1 MTRQKLTKTSVEA
14 LPVPESGYMI
24 HRDAELRG
32 FGVRI
37 TANGVRAY
45 FVERKQYGKT
55 IRSTLGKHGEISA
68 TEARRE
74 AEQVLA
80 SIRAGENPNAIKKA
94 KIAAARAA
102 ATTFGTIAEDYIQER
117 MEVGGLKPR
126 TVSDYRKDL
135 AGPLASLADVA
146 AQTVTR
152 EVIASLQKELTAKRG
167 PTTANRAM
175 RFVRAV
181 CNFAVEN
188 ERYQT
193 PEGDPLMT
201 SNPVAVLKTRRLWN
215 PSSRRHTYLS
225 AATLGAWVDAVMSID
240 PLRWAE
246 RHEAAPARARAVIS
260 YLMVMCCLGFRSV
273 EAAHIRCEDW
283 SSQDGILYIPDHKSS
298 RVRSEPFWIPV
309 GWRVRAMLDAMAARR
324 PKHGFLLHNEADDGP
339 IITPRAIID
348 DVSERSGARATPHDL
363 RRTFASVLNALS
375 PSPSHYQIKRLMNH
389 ARKTSDD
396 VTEDYIQHDPE
407 TLREILQR
415 VEDEVFGSSSY
426 FRPIRPA

>member
-1 MTRQKLTKTSVEA
+1 MTRQKLTKTVVEA
-14 LPVPESGYMI
+14 LPVPEAGYTI

-32 FGVRI
+32 FGVRV

-55 IRSTLGKHGEISA
+55 IRSTLGQHGEISA

-80 SIRAGENPNAIKKA
+80 SIRAGDNPNTIKRA
-94 KIAAARAA
+94 KIAAARAEVI
-102 ATTFGTIAEDYIQER
+102 TFGVIAEDYIRER
-117 MEVGGLKPR
+117 TEVGLKPR
-126 TVSDYRKDL
+126 TISDYRKDM
-135 AGPLASLADVA
+135 AGPLADLVGVP

-152 EVIASLQKELTAKRG
+152 EAVATLQKELTAKRG

-181 CNFAVEN
+181 CNYAVEN

-193 PEGDPLMT
+193 PEGEPLMT

-225 AATLGAWVDAVMSID
+225 AATLGVWVDAVMSID

-246 RHEAAPARARAVIS
+246 RHEAAPARARSVIT
-260 YLMVMCCLGFRSV
+260 YLFVMCCLGFRSV
-273 EAAHIRCEDW
+273 EAAHIRVEDW
-283 SSQDGILYIPDHKSS
+283 SSQDGILIIPDHKSS
-298 RVRSEPFWIPV
+298 RLRSEPFWLPV
-309 GWRVRAMLDAMAARR
+309 GWRVRAMLDALPRR
-324 PKHGFLLHNEADDGP
+324 KPRHGFLIHNEADDGP

-348 DVSERSGARATPHDL
+348 DISERSGARATPHDL

-389 ARKTSDD
+389 SRRSSDD

-407 TLREILQR
+407 TLRAILQR

-426 FRPIRPA
+426 CRPTLPA